1 MLTEFGKMCR
11 KIRIDA
17 GEIMADM
24 ADHLQVSAA
33 FLSAVEH
40 GKKPVPVEWPV
51 EISNF
56 YNLDAD
62 VFDRLRE
69 LADGSIRQV
78 RIDIDENNDSERDF
92 IIAFERNFRNLENSD
107 REKILELLRK

>member
-24 ADHLQVSAA
+24 ASHLHVSAA

-40 GKKPVPVEWPV
+40 GKKTVPVDWP
-51 EISNF
+51 EKISNL
-56 YNLDAD
+56 YELDGKETALLRSAAD
-62 VFDRLRE
+62 K
-69 LADGSIRQV
+69 SIRQI
-78 RIDIDENNDSERDF
+78 RIDLENEDESEKDF
-92 IIAFERNFRNLENSD
+92 IIAFARNFKNLDDDD

>member
-24 ADHLQVSAA
+24 ADHLHVSAA

-40 GKKPVPVEWPV
+40 GKKPVPTEWP
-51 EISNF
+51 EQISIF
-56 YNLDAD
+56 YKLDAEA
-62 VFDRLRE
+62 FDKLRK
-69 LADGSIRQV
+69 LADDSIRQI
-78 RIDIDENNDSERDF
+78 RIDIDERDDSERNF
-92 IIAFERNFRNLENSD
+92 IIAFARNFENLDDND
-107 REKILELLRK
+107 RKKILELLRK